1 MKKLQARH
9 WTADGEY
16 AMRCVTCRDTGYV
29 RSFSPK
35 AMRDAVDHVR
45 GKRSECDVRLS
56 FCDVPCDCSE
66 GDERAVETLRILKK
80 IDASSTVPIRVS
92 DERVIKA
99 DPLLRVPE
107 WLAILIEWAREYQ
120 SKLDGAAALREAPY
134 AIFEQFN
141 AGVDFAP

>member
-1 MKKLQARH
+1 MKKIQARH

-56 FCDVPCDCSE
+56 FCDVPCVCE
-66 GDERAVETLRILKK
+66 AGDERSVETLRILQKTDK
-80 IDASSTVPIRVS
+80 SSTVPIRVS

-107 WLAILIEWAREYQ
+107 LLVILIAWARDYQ
-120 SKLDGAAALREAPY
+120 GRLDDRLATREAPFQ
-134 AIFEQFN
+134 IFKEFN
-141 AGVDFAP
+141 EGVEVEV